1 MGDAAP
7 FLTIEDVFLY
17 LHGGGR
23 LGPIDWE
30 MRSDQHWAV
39 IGPNGSGKS
48 RLMQAIAGRS
58 PVAGG
63 TIRYH
68 FVRNGG
74 SPHDCVAYVSFESQS
89 AALPWESPF
98 HQARWNRG
106 VDQRSLSVSDALS
119 ERRVMHF
126 NPFLVADERPEPT
139 GFEAHRAR
147 VIDLVGIESLLSRS
161 IDQVSNG
168 ERRKVLLA
176 GALLRRPQLLI
187 LDNPFAGLDAGFR
200 DRLYRILESLMEGD
214 LRIILVTN
222 GRELLPAG
230 ITHLLRIDHGGVI
243 AQEPRERALQVAPEH
258 LMRDRGQAEAFPAAA
273 AQERKDVEA
282 PPTGN
287 LVDMRSV
294 SVSYGGVQV
303 LEKVDWVIHP
313 GENWALLGPNGAGKS
328 TLLSLILGDN
338 PQAYAN
344 DVSLFGKRRGSGDN
358 IWDIKSRIGWVAPE
372 LHLYYPRNVSCFE
385 VVCSGFYD
393 AMGPYRRCTAQQRDT
408 IAEWLQ
414 RLGLAHVGDT
424 SFGALSEGEQRMIL
438 IARALVKEPEL
449 LVLDE
454 PCQGLDEAN
463 RDRVLRTVEALGDH
477 TASSLIY
484 VSHQRDALP
493 GTITH
498 LLRLEGGRVAGRGK
512 VRGVRSHADARA
524 RAQNM
529 AGLAGE
535 EVVS

>member
-1 MGDAAP
+1 M
-7 FLTIEDVFLY
+7 EDVSLY
-17 LHGGGR
+17 LHGGGTM
-23 LGPIDWE
+23 GPIDWE
-30 MRSDQHWAV
+30 IRSDQHWAV

-68 FVRNGG
+68 FVKNGG
-74 SPHDCVAYVSFESQS
+74 SPHDCVAYVSFESQG
-89 AALPWESPF
+89 AGLPWESPF

-106 VDQRSLSVSDALS
+106 VDQRSLSVSDVLS
-119 ERRVMHF
+119 ERRVMRF
-126 NPFLVADERPEPT
+126 NPFLVADERPKPT
-139 GFEAHRAR
+139 GFEAHRAQ
-147 VIDLVGIESLLSRS
+147 VIDLVGVEPLLSRS
-161 IDQVSNG
+161 FDQVSNG

-187 LDNPFAGLDAGFR
+187 LDNPFAGLDTGFR
-200 DRLYRILESLMEGD
+200 DRLYGILESLMEGD
-214 LRIILVTN
+214 LRIILVSN
-222 GRELLPAG
+222 GRELLPTG
-230 ITHLLRIDHGGVI
+230 ITHVLRIDRGGVI
-243 AQEPRERALQVAPEH
+243 AQEPREKVLQVASAYPR
-258 LMRDRGQAEAFPAAA
+258 RDQGKAEAFSAAA
-273 AQERKDVEA
+273 VQEREDVEA
-282 PPTGN
+282 PPTAN
-287 LVDMRSV
+287 LVDMHGV

-303 LEKVDWVIHP
+303 LDDVDWVIRP

-414 RLGLAHVGDT
+414 RLGLPHVGDT
-424 SFGALSEGEQRMIL
+424 AFGALSEGEQRMIL

-477 TASSLIY
+477 VASSLIY

-498 LLRLEGGRVAGRGK
+498 MLRLDGGKVAGKGRLQ
-512 VRGVRSHADARA
+512 GVRSHTDGRG
-524 RAQNM
+524 RT
-529 AGLAGE
+529 
-535 EVVS
+535 

>member
-1 MGDAAP
+1 M
-7 FLTIEDVFLY
+7 EDVSLY
-17 LHGGGR
+17 LHSGGT

-30 MRSDQHWAV
+30 TRNDQHWAV

-48 RLMQAIAGRS
+48 RLMRAIAGRS

-63 TIRYH
+63 RIRYH

-74 SPHDCVAYVSFESQS
+74 SPHDRVAYLSFESQS
-89 AALPWESPF
+89 AGLPWESPF

-106 VDQRSLSVSDALS
+106 VDQRSLSVSDVLS
-119 ERRVMHF
+119 ERRVMRF
-126 NPFLVADERPEPT
+126 NPFLVADEKPDSP
-139 GFEAHRAR
+139 GFEAQRAR
-147 VIDLVGIESLLSRS
+147 VIDLVGVESLLSRS

-200 DRLYRILESLMEGD
+200 DRLYGILESLMDGD
-214 LRIILVTN
+214 LRIMLVTN
-222 GRELLPAG
+222 GREVLPAG
-230 ITHLLRIDHGGVI
+230 ITHVLLMDRGGVV
-243 AQEPRERALQVAPEH
+243 AQGPREEMAQVASAHPR
-258 LMRDRGQAEAFPAAA
+258 RDPGQAEAFPVAASQEGDSAEGTPA
-273 AQERKDVEA
+273 AS
-282 PPTGN
+282 
-287 LVDMRSV
+287 LVDMRGV

-303 LEKVDWVIHP
+303 LEDVDWAIRP

-344 DVSLFGKRRGSGDN
+344 DVTLFGKRRGSGDN
-358 IWDIKSRIGWVAPE
+358 IWDLKSRIGWVAPE

-393 AMGPYRRCTAQQRDT
+393 AMGPYQRCTAPQRDT
-408 IAEWLQ
+408 IAKWLQ
-414 RLGLAHVGDT
+414 RLGLPHVRDT
-424 SFGALSEGEQRMIL
+424 AFGAISEGEQRMVL

-484 VSHQRDALP
+484 VSHQHDALP
-493 GTITH
+493 ATITH
-498 LLRLEGGRVAGRGK
+498 LLRLEGGKVAGKGM
-512 VRGVRSHADARA
+512 VRGTRSHTDERGTAGP
-524 RAQNM
+524 M
-529 AGLAGE
+529 AVLEGE